1 MSFLKK
7 IFTPNAYR
15 LEQQMIADSEA
26 LARAEEQR
34 KTDEKKRL
42 KDEAEK
48 RRKEEEAARLEEM
61 MKPKKTEEEQRLEDF
76 SNGLDQ
82 EARAIDNARE
92 TLFDKKA
99 QLAVMRNN
107 QGKLSN
113 EIESLQAEL
122 DVVEGDWAK
131 AFDDN
136 TRGELEIKGSN
147 LQRAISNKK
156 IRLNAQLESLGTFEA
171 TIDVLE
177 KNVMN
182 KENEL
187 SVKQTR
193 LESAETAV
201 AVIALNAEIDSS
213 LKLTSTVDESGLDV
227 FIERQKVVLEDVS
240 TKVTALNTVDPSMA
254 LPFKQRMEKE
264 AIEGELVA

>member
-7 IFTPNAYR
+7 VFTPNAYR

-34 KTDEKKRL
+34 KADEKKRL

-48 RRKEEEAARLEEM
+48 RRLEA
-61 MKPKKTEEEQRLEDF
+61 MKPQKSEEEQRLEDF
-76 SNGLDQ
+76 ANGLDQ
-82 EARAIDNARE
+82 EARAINNARE

-213 LKLTSTVDESGLDV
+213 LQLTSTVDESGLDV

-264 AIEGELVA
+264 ALEGELVN

>member
-1 MSFLKK
+1 MGLISALFGPSKED
-7 IFTPNAYR
+7 I
-15 LEQQMIADSEA
+15 EA
-26 LARAEEQR
+26 KARIEAE
-34 KTDEKKRL
+34 
-42 KDEAEK
+42 DEARLK
-48 RRKEEEAARLEEM
+48 RRKEESARAEARRQEAL
-61 MKPKKTEEEQRLEDF
+61 KPKKSEEQLKLEEF
-76 SNGLDQ
+76 AQGLDAE
-82 EARAIDNARE
+82 EAAIKIARN

-99 QLAVMRNN
+99 HLAVMRNN
-107 QGKLSN
+107 QTKLGN
-113 EIESLQAEL
+113 EIASLSAEL
-122 DVVEGDWAK
+122 EVVESDWAK
-131 AFDDN
+131 HQEAN
-136 TRGELEIKGSN
+136 VRGELEIKGSN

-156 IRLNAQLESLGTFEA
+156 IRLNAQLDSLGTFES

-201 AVIALNAEIDSS
+201 AVIALNTEIDNS
-213 LKLTSTVDESGLDV
+213 LKLTSTVDETGLDI

-240 TKVTALNTVDPSMA
+240 TKVTALNVVDPSMA

-264 AIEGELVA
+264 AVEGVLVN

>member
-1 MSFLKK
+1 MS
-7 IFTPNAYR
+7 IFKQIFRPTAYA

-26 LARAEEQR
+26 LAKEEAAKAAAEKQ
-34 KTDEKKRL
+34 RL
-42 KDEAEK
+42 KDEAEA
-48 RRKEEEAARLEEM
+48 RRIEA
-61 MKPKKTEEEQRLEDF
+61 MKPKKSEEEQRLEEF
-76 SNGLDQ
+76 SVGLAA
-82 EARAIDNARE
+82 EGRAIDSARS

-113 EIESLQAEL
+113 EIQSLEAEL
-122 DVVEGDWAK
+122 SVIEGDWAK
-131 AFDDN
+131 ACDAN

-156 IRLNAQLESLGTFEA
+156 IRLSAQLESLGTFEA

-201 AVIALNAEIDSS
+201 AVIALNAEIDNS
-213 LKLTSTVDESGLDV
+213 LKLTSTVDETGLDV

-264 AIEGELVA
+264 AIEGELVE

>member
-1 MSFLKK
+1 MSLLKK
-7 IFTPNAYR
+7 IFTPRAYA
-15 LEQQMIADSEA
+15 LEQQMLADSKA
-26 LARAEEQR
+26 LEKEQAD
-34 KTDEKKRL
+34 KAAAEKKRL
-42 KDEAEK
+42 KEEAEA
-48 RRKEEEAARLEEM
+48 RREAARLEA
-61 MKPKKTEEEQRLEDF
+61 MKPKKSEEEQRLDDF
-76 SNGLDQ
+76 AAGL
-82 EARAIDNARE
+82 EAEGHAIDSARN

-107 QGKLSN
+107 QKKLGN
-113 EIESLQAEL
+113 EIQSLEAEL
-122 DVVEGDWAK
+122 SVVKSDWAK
-131 AFDDN
+131 TQEEN
-136 TRGELEIKGSN
+136 VRSELEIKGSN

-156 IRLNAQLESLGTFEA
+156 VRLAAQVESLHTFEA

-201 AVIALNAEIDSS
+201 AVIALNAEIDNS
-213 LKLTSTVDESGLDV
+213 LKLTSTVDETGLDV

-240 TKVTALNTVDPSMA
+240 TKVTALNTTDPSMA
-254 LPFKQRMEKE
+254 LPFKQQMEKE
-264 AIEGELVA
+264 FLEGELVD